1 MKVLGYIVSFLL
13 SLRYKIEVKGYELL
27 KSNAGLLI
35 MPNHQALVDPQI
47 LIAYLFKYRKTVPV
61 VTESFYN
68 TPILHSFFKLI
79 GAVPVSDLTAGSRD
93 TDVMKT
99 ISKGVTKALNKNRLV
114 LLYPA
119 GQIAGQGYEKIFN
132 KKGAWQVVKQVPENS
147 AILAVR
153 ISGLW
158 GSMWSRAWI
167 GKSPNLLTTL
177 SYAFW
182 LVLAN
187 GIFFIPR
194 RKVTLEFIDITTEA
208 KKMAE
213 FDKLTFNNF
222 LESIYNSYG
231 EESVLYLKHYFYT
244 KKSNRTLPSRIEGS
258 VADLKKA
265 APIDSSLISPG
276 VLSDIIT
283 LMKEEGKIEAKN
295 ISLQSNLSFDLNI
308 DSLTLVVII
317 TAIENYFKVDF
328 VGEVTDVKTVADLCI
343 IAIGNKQNEVAL
355 KPSQLNIH
363 KIPICRIDIAKDTT
377 IPSLFLKTFKS
388 HSSEAF
394 AYDKIMGCSTR
405 KNFFLRT
412 MVVSKIIRKE
422 VQGNY
427 VGIMLPALQSTSLL
441 VMATYMAGKIPVM
454 LNWTVGKKV
463 LQHCVDSVKIE
474 KILTAGSFFDKIR
487 DQLPDSVKEKCV
499 FFEKKVAEASIILK
513 LSGVISSWFPPKIK
527 IKPSETA
534 VILFTS
540 GSESL
545 PKTVPLSHNNILS
558 DLNGSFQLIN
568 INNHEIF
575 MGFLPPFHSFG
586 FTVLTILPLVSG
598 IKVAYS
604 PDPAANREIL
614 KIMVHTKATFMLAT
628 PTFLKLIFSIA
639 SKTDLANL
647 NFVISGAESMQPA
660 LLDEFKQKTKS
671 GTFILEGYGITE
683 CSPILTINPQ
693 IKQKLKSVGVFINGV
708 DGIIV
713 DLNTNKPLGPNK
725 EGMIMVHGPNIFKGY
740 LNNETYSP
748 FETINGNLFYR
759 TGDLG
764 YLDEDGYIF
773 ITGRLKRFIKIAGE
787 MISLPAIENA
797 LLEKYGSPDETVL
810 AIEGSDAVNPPQ
822 IVLFAKHDL
831 NLYEVNNYLKEQGFS
846 NLFRINKIQIVDEIP
861 ILGTGKTDYKILKDK
876 IVS

>member
-13 SLRYKIEVKGYELL
+13 SLRYKTEVKGYELL
-27 KSNAGLLI
+27 KSNTGVLI
-35 MPNHQALVDPQI
+35 MPNHQALVDPQL
-47 LIAYLFKYRKTVPV
+47 LIAYLFKFRKTVPV

-147 AILAVR
+147 KILAVR
-153 ISGLW
+153 IGGLW

-167 GKSPNLLTTL
+167 GKSPSLLTTL
-177 SYAFW
+177 LYAFW
-182 LVLAN
+182 LVIAN
-187 GIFFIPR
+187 GIFFVPR
-194 RKVTLEFIDITTEA
+194 RKVTLEFIDITKEA
-208 KKMAE
+208 RKMAE

-231 EESVLYLKHYFYT
+231 EEPVLYLKHYFYA
-244 KKSNRTLPSRIEGS
+244 KKSNRTIPLRIEGS
-258 VADLKKA
+258 VDDLKKA
-265 APIDSSLISPG
+265 APIDGSLIPPNI
-276 VLSDIIT
+276 LSDVIT
-283 LMKEEGKIEAKN
+283 IMKEEGKVEAKN

-343 IAIGNKQNEVAL
+343 IAIGNRQNEVAL

-363 KIPICRIDIAKDTT
+363 KIPLRRIDIAKDTT
-377 IPSLFLKTFKS
+377 IPALFLKTFKS
-388 HSSEAF
+388 YPSESF

-405 KNFFLRT
+405 KDFLLKT

-463 LQHCVDSVKIE
+463 LQHCVDSIKID

-487 DQLPDSVKEKCV
+487 DQLPDLVKEKCV

-513 LSGVISSWFPPKIK
+513 FSGLLSSWFPPKIN
-527 IKPSETA
+527 IKPSDTA

-545 PKTVPLSHNNILS
+545 PKTVPLSHSNILF
-558 DLNGSFQLIN
+558 DLNSSFQLIN

-614 KIMVHTKATFMLAT
+614 KIMVYTKATFMLAT

-647 NFVISGAESMQPA
+647 NFVISGAESLQPA
-660 LLDEFKQKTKS
+660 LLDEFKLKTQS

-713 DLNTNKPLGPNK
+713 DLNSNNPLGPNM
-725 EGMIMVHGPNIFKGY
+725 EGMIMVHGLNVFNGY
-740 LNNETYSP
+740 LSNETNSP
-748 FETINGNLFYR
+748 SETINGKLFYR

-764 YLDEDGYIF
+764 YLDEEGYLF

-797 LLEKYGSPDETVL
+797 LLEKYGLPDETIL
-810 AIEGSDAVNPPQ
+810 AVEGSDAVNPPQ
-822 IVLFAKHDL
+822 IVLFTKHDMD
-831 NLYEVNNYLKEQGFS
+831 LYEVNSYLKEHGFS